1 MAVDTNTVKLANTY
15 YMQVLKNKVTN
26 ETEIHND
33 LEEIVKFEATGESS
47 KPPLSKKALPLY
59 IALKNMHSIKTLS
72 CSIKMSHY
80 MLTSLKNQLQE
91 SPMRLGRK
99 EKLFDIKS
107 RSKGKSSIF
116 KN

>member
-47 KPPLSKKALPLY
+47 KPPLDQIGTASVHC
-59 IALKNMHSIKTLS
+59 I
-72 CSIKMSHY
+72 
-80 MLTSLKNQLQE
+80 
-91 SPMRLGRK
+91 
-99 EKLFDIKS
+99 EKHAQ
-107 RSKGKSSIF
+107 
-116 KN
+116 

>member
-1 MAVDTNTVKLANTY
+1 MDVAEDTNTVKLANTY

-59 IALKNMHSIKTLS
+59 IALKNMHRINVLHCT
-72 CSIKMSHY
+72 
-80 MLTSLKNQLQE
+80 
-91 SPMRLGRK
+91 
-99 EKLFDIKS
+99 KLYCT
-107 RSKGKSSIF
+107 GKC
-116 KN
+116 